1 MTSGPDRRDAAR
13 PPDAPVRPDTVA
25 ARGGRD
31 VPSASRPL
39 TPPIYQTNVY
49 VFEDMETVESV
60 WENKRPGF
68 VYGRYGTAN
77 HAMLEELVAAL
88 EGAEAGVAC
97 ASGMG
102 ATTAL
107 LLGLFEAGD
116 HLVAARDLYGST
128 AAFLRDEARRFGVE
142 TTFVDATDPGRI
154 LAALTP
160 RTRAVF
166 VEALSNP
173 LVRLVDLPAVAPE
186 LARRGVDVV
195 VDSSL
200 ASPAVFRPIEHGATV
215 VLHSLTKFISG
226 HGDVTGGLVLGRAE
240 PMARVRNAMIRAGTN
255 LGPFDAWLAT
265 RGARTLAVRLERQC
279 ATALRIAEFLER
291 HAAVARVH
299 YPGLDSHP
307 QRAVARKLL
316 PRHGGAILSFDLAGG
331 ALAVERFMA
340 RAQLMEFA
348 PSFGDVATTWTYPA
362 RTSHRRVAEDELK
375 AMGIGAGLVRL
386 SVGLEDAEDLI
397 EDLSGA
403 LAQGGGGAAAKCH
416 GGESPISR

>member
-1 MTSGPDRRDAAR
+1 MNFETL
-13 PPDAPVRPDTVA
+13 V

-49 VFEDMETVESV
+49 VFEDMDTVESV
-60 WENKRPGF
+60 WEHKSPGF

-77 HAMLEELVAAL
+77 HTMLEELVAAL

-102 ATTAL
+102 ATTAVVL
-107 LLGLFEAGD
+107 AMFEAGD

-128 AAFLRDEARRFGVE
+128 KAFLGDEARRLGIE
-142 TTFVDATDPGRI
+142 TEFVDATDPARI
-154 LAALTP
+154 LGALRP

-173 LVRLVDLPAVAPE
+173 LLRLADLPALAPE
-186 LARRGVDVV
+186 LSRRGVELI

-200 ASPAVFRPIEHGATV
+200 ASPAVFRPIVHGATV
-215 VLHSLTKFISG
+215 VVHSLTKFISG
-226 HGDVTGGLVLGRAE
+226 HGDVTGGIVLGRAE
-240 PMARVRNAMIRAGTN
+240 TVGRVRNAMIRAGAN

-279 ATALRIAEFLER
+279 ASALTLAGFLEG

-299 YPGLDSHP
+299 YPGLPSHP
-307 QRAVARKLL
+307 QHALAQRLM
-316 PRHGGAILSFDLAGG
+316 PRLHGAMLSFDLRGG
-331 ALAVERFMA
+331 AVAVERFMA
-340 RAQLMEFA
+340 RTRLLEFA

-362 RTSHRRVAEDELK
+362 RTSHRRVAEEEQA
-375 AMGIGAGLVRL
+375 AMGIGPGLIRV
-386 SVGLEDAEDLI
+386 SVGLEDPDDLI
-397 EDLSGA
+397 ADLGGA
-403 LAQGGGGAAAKCH
+403 LG
-416 GGESPISR
+416 

>member
-1 MTSGPDRRDAAR
+1 MNFETL
-13 PPDAPVRPDTVA
+13 V

-49 VFEDMETVESV
+49 VFEDMDTVESV
-60 WENKRPGF
+60 WEHKSPGF

-77 HAMLEELVAAL
+77 HTMLEELVAAL

-102 ATTAL
+102 ATTAVVL
-107 LLGLFEAGD
+107 AMFEAGD

-128 AAFLRDEARRFGVE
+128 KAFLGDEARRLGIE
-142 TTFVDATDPGRI
+142 TEFVDATDPARI
-154 LAALTP
+154 LGALRP

-173 LVRLVDLPAVAPE
+173 LLRLADLPALAPE
-186 LARRGVDVV
+186 LSRRGVELI

-200 ASPAVFRPIEHGATV
+200 ASPAVFRPIVHGATV
-215 VLHSLTKFISG
+215 VVHSLTKFISG
-226 HGDVTGGLVLGRAE
+226 HGDVTGGIVLGRAE
-240 PMARVRNAMIRAGTN
+240 TVGRVRNAMIRAGAN

-279 ATALRIAEFLER
+279 ASALTLAGFLEG

-299 YPGLDSHP
+299 YPGLPSHP
-307 QRAVARKLL
+307 QHALAKRLM
-316 PRHGGAILSFDLAGG
+316 PRLHGAMLSFDLRGG
-331 ALAVERFMA
+331 AVAVERFMA
-340 RAQLMEFA
+340 RTRLLEFA

-362 RTSHRRVAEDELK
+362 RTSHRRVAEEEQA
-375 AMGIGAGLVRL
+375 AMGIGPGLIRV
-386 SVGLEDAEDLI
+386 SVGLEDPDDLI
-397 EDLSGA
+397 ADLGGA
-403 LAQGGGGAAAKCH
+403 LG
-416 GGESPISR
+416 

>member
-1 MTSGPDRRDAAR
+1 VNFETL
-13 PPDAPVRPDTVA
+13 V

-49 VFEDMETVESV
+49 VFEDMDTVESV
-60 WENKRPGF
+60 WEHKSPGF

-77 HAMLEELVAAL
+77 HTMLEELVAAL

-102 ATTAL
+102 ATTAVVL
-107 LLGLFEAGD
+107 AMFEAGD

-128 AAFLRDEARRFGVE
+128 KAFLGDEARRLGIE
-142 TTFVDATDPGRI
+142 TEFVDATDPARI
-154 LAALTP
+154 LGALRP

-173 LVRLVDLPAVAPE
+173 LLRLVDLPALAPE
-186 LARRGVDVV
+186 LSRRGVELI

-200 ASPAVFRPIEHGATV
+200 ASPAVFRPIVHGATV
-215 VLHSLTKFISG
+215 VVHSLTKFISG
-226 HGDVTGGLVLGRAE
+226 HGDVTGGIVLGRAE
-240 PMARVRNAMIRAGTN
+240 TVGRVRNAMIRAGAN

-279 ATALRIAEFLER
+279 ASALTLAGFLEG

-299 YPGLDSHP
+299 YPGLPSHP
-307 QRAVARKLL
+307 QHALAQRLM
-316 PRHGGAILSFDLAGG
+316 PRLHGAMLSFDLRGG
-331 ALAVERFMA
+331 AVAVERFMA
-340 RAQLMEFA
+340 RTRLLEFA

-362 RTSHRRVAEDELK
+362 RTSHRRVAEEEQA
-375 AMGIGAGLVRL
+375 AMGIGPGLIRV
-386 SVGLEDAEDLI
+386 SVGLEDPDDLI
-397 EDLSGA
+397 ADLGGA
-403 LAQGGGGAAAKCH
+403 LG
-416 GGESPISR
+416 

>member
-1 MTSGPDRRDAAR
+1 VKF
-13 PPDAPVRPDTVA
+13 APRA

-39 TPPIYQTNVY
+39 TAPIYQTNVY
-49 VFEDMETVESV
+49 VFEDMDAVESV
-60 WENKRPGF
+60 WEGKRPGF

-77 HAMLEELVAAL
+77 HTMLEDLVAGL
-88 EGAEAGVAC
+88 EGAEAGAAC

-128 AAFLRDEARRFGVE
+128 SAFLRDEARRLGIDAD
-142 TTFVDATDPGRI
+142 FVDATD
-154 LAALTP
+154 ATALLRAVRP
-160 RTRAVF
+160 ATRGVF

-173 LVRLVDLPAVAPE
+173 LLRLVDLPAVAPE
-186 LARRGVDVV
+186 LSRRGVELI

-200 ASPAVFRPIEHGATV
+200 ASPAVFRPIAQGATI

-240 PMARVRNAMIRAGTN
+240 TMARVKNAMIRAGLN

-265 RGARTLAVRLERQC
+265 RGARTLAVRMERQS
-279 ATALRIAEFLER
+279 ASALALAGFLEG
-291 HAAVARVH
+291 HAAVARVY
-299 YPGLDSHP
+299 YPGLRSHP
-307 QRAVARKLL
+307 QHALARRLM
-316 PRHGGAILSFDLAGG
+316 PRMQGAMLSFDLRGG

-340 RAQLMEFA
+340 RTRLLEFA

-362 RTSHRRVAEDELK
+362 RTSHRRVAEDEQ
-375 AMGIGAGLVRL
+375 ARMGIGPGLVRV
-386 SVGLEDAEDLI
+386 SVGLEDPDDLTA
-397 EDLSGA
+397 DL
-403 LAQGGGGAAAKCH
+403 GAAL
-416 GGESPISR
+416 G